1 MRRFNFIDRFAIYD
15 GDQQA
20 HVLIM
25 AYFRSGSSFVGD
37 LLQQNWKTFYSFEP
51 LHYMTRQTRIGQQNI
66 TEATKLINSIYSC
79 DFDNSSYTNWAKN
92 NSFLFRWN
100 HFLWNVCKFR
110 SVSLCFDENFLSQV
124 CRRSKYNIIKT
135 VRLRIKDLE
144 SLIKQMST
152 SNLKV
157 IYLVRDPRGIY
168 NSRKSMEW
176 CNEDECSNLTNI
188 CAEMRQ
194 DLLDYDRLKL
204 LLGDNLI
211 TIRYEDISLDPMTQA
226 KQLFNSIN
234 IDFSP
239 SVSRFLRTHTKAHKR
254 KGPKNDPYSTYR
266 TNSSLTAMQ
275 WTKELNNTELEFA
288 QEVCE
293 DVLER
298 LNYTNINVYH
308 TTTTQ

>member
-1 MRRFNFIDRFAIYD
+1 MRKFNFIDRFAIYD
-15 GDQQA
+15 GDKQA
-20 HVLIM
+20 RVLIM

-66 TEATKLINSIYSC
+66 TEATNLINSILSC

-92 NSFLFRWN
+92 NSYLFRWN
-100 HFLWNVCKFR
+100 RFLWNVCKFR
-110 SVSLCFDENFLSQV
+110 SVSLCFDDNFLSQV

-144 SLIKQMST
+144 LLLKQMGT

-176 CNEDECSNLTNI
+176 CNKDECRKLTNI

-204 LLGDNLI
+204 LLGNNLI
-211 TIRYEDISLDPMTQA
+211 TIRYEDISLEPMAQV

-298 LNYTNINVYH
+298 LNYTNAYY
-308 TTTTQ
+308 TTTLQ